1 MRSSVLE
8 IVMQAPSSGLTSRQI
23 RQKLAL
29 RTSLQRLRGHLKRL
43 EELGLIHSQL
53 DPTHRLRL
61 IYFPG
66 KQSGNREEVIGNRE
80 EDKSIPHSPFPIPYS
95 QVICAVIAQE
105 PEGINFRSLMA
116 KCHLGIS
123 PSQMVWELRNLIESA
138 VIVCKSDPKHK
149 RRFLYYPVTNNAT
162 NS

>member
-8 IVMQAPSSGLTSRQI
+8 IVMQAPLGGLTSRQI
-23 RQKLAL
+23 RERLAL

-66 KQSGNREEVIGNRE
+66 KESGQKPAQIDNA
-80 EDKSIPHSPFPIPYS
+80 

-105 PEGINFRSLMA
+105 LEGIGFRSLMA
-116 KCHLGIS
+116 KCQLGIS
-123 PSQMVWELRNLIESA
+123 PPQMVWELRNLIESG
-138 VIVCKSDPKHK
+138 VIVCQSDPKHK
-149 RRFLYYPVTNNAT
+149 RRFLYFSVIDNVQEKNR

>member
-1 MRSSVLE
+1 MRSQVLE
-8 IVMQAPSSGLTSRQI
+8 IVMQAPLSGLTSRQI

-66 KQSGNREEVIGNRE
+66 KESG
-80 EDKSIPHSPFPIPYS
+80 DKPVPIDNS
-95 QVICAVIAQE
+95 QVIRAVIAQE
-105 PEGINFRSLMA
+105 PEGIGFRSVMA
-116 KCHLGIS
+116 RSHLGIS
-123 PSQMVWELRNLIESA
+123 PSQMVWELRNLVESG

-149 RRFLYYPVTNNAT
+149 RRFLYFTVNQNAV
-162 NS
+162 SS

>member
-8 IVMQAPSSGLTSRQI
+8 IVMQAPSSGLTSRAI

-29 RTSLQRLRGHLKRL
+29 RTSLQRLRGHLKKL

-66 KQSGNREEVIGNRE
+66 SEPGQKPE
-80 EDKSIPHSPFPIPYS
+80 PIDNA
-95 QVICAVIAQE
+95 QVIRAVIAQE
-105 PEGINFRSLMA
+105 PQGINFRSVTA
-116 KCHLGIS
+116 KCQLGIS
-123 PSQMVWELRNLIESA
+123 PSQMVWELRNLIESG

-149 RRFLYYPVTNNAT
+149 RRFLYFTVNNNAI
-162 NS
+162 SS

>member
-8 IVMQAPSSGLTSRQI
+8 IIMQAPLGGLTSRQI
-23 RQKLAL
+23 RERLAL
-29 RTSLQRLRGHLKRL
+29 RTSLQRLRGHLKKL

-66 KQSGNREEVIGNRE
+66 KEAG
-80 EDKSIPHSPFPIPYS
+80 DKPKPIDNA
-95 QVICAVIAQE
+95 QVIRAVIAAH

-116 KCHLGIS
+116 KSHLGIS
-123 PSQMVWELRNLIESA
+123 PPQMVSELKNLMESG
-138 VIVCKSDPKHK
+138 VIVCAADPKHK
-149 RRFLYYPVTNNAT
+149 RRFLYFTVNNNAI
-162 NS
+162 SS

>member
-1 MRSSVLE
+1 MRSQVLE
-8 IVMQAPSSGLTSRQI
+8 IIMQAPSSGLTSRAI

-66 KQSGNREEVIGNRE
+66 KQSG
-80 EDKSIPHSPFPIPYS
+80 DKPKPIDNA
-95 QVICAVIAQE
+95 QVICAVIATE
-105 PEGINFRSLMA
+105 KEGINFRSLMA
-116 KCHLGIS
+116 RSHLGIS
-123 PSQMVWELRNLIESA
+123 PSQMVWELRNLVESGA
-138 VIVCKSDPKHK
+138 IVCAADPKHK
-149 RRFLYYPVTNNAT
+149 RRFLYFSVNKNAI
-162 NS
+162 SS